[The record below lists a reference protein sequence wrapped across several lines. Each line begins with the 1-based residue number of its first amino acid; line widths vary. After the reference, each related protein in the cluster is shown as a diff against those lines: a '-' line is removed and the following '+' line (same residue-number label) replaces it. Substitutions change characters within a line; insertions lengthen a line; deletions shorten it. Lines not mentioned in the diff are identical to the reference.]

1 MGIPLEY
8 YLAVSGLLFVVG
20 LLGVLI
26 RRNAL
31 IIFISVE
38 ILMNGVNLA
47 FVAFSRALDSMV
59 GQTFVVFI
67 VAVVAA
73 EAAVG
78 LALIMGLQWQ
88 RDTVDVDQVDL
99 LKE

>member
-1 MGIPLEY
+1 MAVPLEY
-8 YLAVSGLLFVVG
+8 YLAVSGMIFVVG

-47 FVAFSRALDSMV
+47 LVAFARALDSMV
-59 GQTFVVFI
+59 GQTFVIFI
-67 VAVVAA
+67 VTVAAA

-78 LALIMGLQWQ
+78 LALIMGLQRQ
-88 RDTVDVDQVDL
+88 RETVDVEQVDL

>member
-1 MGIPLEY
+1 MSVPLEY
-8 YLAVSGLLFVVG
+8 YLAVSGLLFVIG
-20 LLGVLI
+20 MLGVLI

-31 IIFISVE
+31 IMFISVE

-47 FVAFSRALDSMV
+47 LVAFSRALDSV
-59 GQTFVVFI
+59 LGQTFVIFI
-67 VAVVAA
+67 VTVAAA

-78 LALIMGLQWQ
+78 LALIMGLQRQ
-88 RDTVDVDQVDL
+88 RETVDVDEVNL

>member
-8 YLAVSGLLFVVG
+8 YLGVSGMLFVIG

-47 FVAFSRALDSMV
+47 MVAFARALDSII
-59 GQTFVVFI
+59 GQTFVIFI
-67 VAVVAA
+67 VTVAAA

-78 LALIMGLQWQ
+78 LALILGLQRQ
-88 RDTVDVDQVDL
+88 RETVDVDQVDL
-99 LKE
+99 LKG

>member
-1 MGIPLEY
+1 MAIPLEY

-31 IIFISVE
+31 IVFISVE

-47 FVAFSRALDSMV
+47 LVAFSRALDSMV
-59 GQTFVVFI
+59 GQTFVIFI
-67 VAVVAA
+67 VTVAAA

-78 LALIMGLQWQ
+78 LALIMGLQRQ